1 MTPEEF
7 QKWLGDSTIDTTI
20 ESISKS
26 YGMYS
31 AKKAWKLIKKGEE
44 YWFFNTSPK
53 QGPGDWMKLKVTYKR
68 CGVIFYKVLDKRYK
82 MEDKEEYADVD
93 SVFVRQLHPAKFK
106 NIDPNYFKK
115 ENFDT
120 LDARIEII

>member
-7 QKWLGDSTIDTTI
+7 QKWFGNIKMETTI
-20 ESISKS
+20 ESFSKS

-31 AKKAWKLIKKGEE
+31 FKKAWKLIKKGEE
-44 YWFFNTSPK
+44 YWFFNTNPK
-53 QGPGDWMKLKVTYKR
+53 QGPSDWMKLKVTYKR
-68 CGVIFYKVLDKRYK
+68 CRVIFYKVLDKRYK

-93 SVFVRQLHPAKFK
+93 TFFISQLHPVKFK
-106 NIDPNYFKK
+106 NPNPEYLKK

-120 LDARIEII
+120 LDGRIEII